1 MFSRENIMEVRL
13 YYESLV
19 YKTFEKVQK
28 ITFIDILGESLSL
41 SLHEILCFVSDAF
54 FYSSSSKEQTLA
66 VNILLKYRSNI
77 DCMTVF
83 TYDQRQ

>member
-1 MFSRENIMEVRL
+1 MEVRL

>member
-1 MFSRENIMEVRL
+1 MEVRL

-28 ITFIDILGESLSL
+28 ITFIDILGKSLSL

-54 FYSSSSKEQTLA
+54 FYYPSAKEQTLA
-66 VNILLKYRSNI
+66 INIL
-77 DCMTVF
+77 
-83 TYDQRQ
+83 

>member
-1 MFSRENIMEVRL
+1 MEVRL

-41 SLHEILCFVSDAF
+41 SLSLHEILCFVSDAF
-54 FYSSSSKEQTLA
+54 FIIRLPKNRLWRL
-66 VNILLKYRSNI
+66 IFCKNI
-77 DCMTVF
+77 DLISIA
-83 TYDQRQ
+83 

>member
-1 MFSRENIMEVRL
+1 MEVRL

-28 ITFIDILGESLSL
+28 ITFIDTLGESLSLSL

>member
-1 MFSRENIMEVRL
+1 MEVRL

-28 ITFIDILGESLSL
+28 ITFIDILGKSLSL
-41 SLHEILCFVSDAF
+41 SLQEILCFVSDAF

-83 TYDQRQ
+83 TYD